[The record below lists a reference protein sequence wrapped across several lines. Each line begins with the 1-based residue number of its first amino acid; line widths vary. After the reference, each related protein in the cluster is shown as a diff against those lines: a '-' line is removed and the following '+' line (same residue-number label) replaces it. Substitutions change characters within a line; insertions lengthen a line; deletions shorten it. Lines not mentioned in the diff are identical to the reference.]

1 MGAPVVRQAL
11 RSKDGQSM
19 DKVLQTCEK
28 RVVDS
33 TICELTGAEAF
44 DTLQECTKRLMTQ
57 PIRAPI
63 LSLWIQRVL
72 IRHFGFIHSQPVLR
86 DALQP
91 LVDAFEARI
100 STHRELVRL
109 QGRLQT
115 AQKFGRQLLEKKKQE
130 RDNLFEPL
138 QVYIEGDE
146 EVPEEESSTD
156 AEKD

>member
-1 MGAPVVRQAL
+1 MG
-11 RSKDGQSM
+11 

-33 TICELTGAEAF
+33 TVAERTGAEAF

-63 LSLWIQRVL
+63 LSLWIQRVS
-72 IRHFGFIHSQPVLR
+72 IRHYGFIHSQPILR
-86 DALQP
+86 GALQP

-109 QGRLQT
+109 QGRLQM
-115 AQKFGRQLLEKKKQE
+115 AQKFGLQVLEKKKQE
-130 RDNLFEPL
+130 KETLHEPL
-138 QVYIEGDE
+138 LVYVEGDE
-146 EVPEEESSTD
+146 EVPEEESSSD
-156 AEKD
+156 AEKDD